1 MEKCIIIIGKGE
13 NMRVYQFAKELGKES
28 GDFVQELKSTFKFD
42 IKSHLSGITEEQMKE
57 VKDFYSKEKG
67 SSQIT
72 DVIGKEDAIIHHD
85 EAMKESFN
93 MDDSIKTNVEIAK
106 SAREHHLGLLN
117 YLLGGQ
123 ELKWKLKKKIFYS
136 KIFLILK
143 KMKVLRK
150 VLI

>member
-106 SAREHHLGLLN
+106 SAREQ
-117 YLLGGQ
+117 YA
-123 ELKWKLKKKIFYS
+123 KTVKKIAENPNNWS
-136 KIFLILK
+136 DVK
-143 KMKVLRK
+143 KQEVIVEKPGWLAK
-150 VLI
+150 LFAWWTGT